1 MVTFIWS
8 INASLP
14 KISYVKGIDVY
25 LVACF
30 FMTFACVIEYGLVSF
45 IHRREQQRKTFKRS
59 NQSSIKCS
67 SLKKQLNSGSFKI
80 KKTHS
85 NSALHNS
92 PLMWR
97 NNIKNEANVSR
108 YATESIDLS
117 NNNLKNISCSTKV
130 SVLKKNQLDV
140 SI

>member
-45 IHRREQQRKTFKRS
+45 IHRREQQRKIFKRS
-59 NQSSIKCS
+59 TQSSIKS
-67 SLKKQLNSGSFKI
+67 PSLKKHLNSGSFKI

-85 NSALHNS
+85 NSTLQNS

-97 NNIKNEANVSR
+97 NNVKNEANVSR

-117 NNNLKNISCSTKV
+117 NNNLQNISCSTKV
-130 SVLKKNQLDV
+130 SMLKKNQLDV